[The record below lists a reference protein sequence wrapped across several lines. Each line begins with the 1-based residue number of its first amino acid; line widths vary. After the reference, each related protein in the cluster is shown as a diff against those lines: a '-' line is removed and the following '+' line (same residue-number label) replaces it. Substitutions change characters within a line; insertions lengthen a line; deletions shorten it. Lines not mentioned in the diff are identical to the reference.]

1 MISRSII
8 ALKQLKVLLLEVAI
22 SSSST
27 RKEVVEDTITIK
39 IEEEEVEEFITEV
52 EEVGIN
58 FIITEVVVVAA
69 SNIIDLD

>member
-39 IEEEEVEEFITEV
+39 IEEEVEEIITEV